1 MSDPTEAL
9 VARFRAGDTLA
20 GDELSGL
27 HRPALLRFARRYL
40 RHEADAEDAV
50 QEVFAR
56 VLSSGTEPDDF
67 RVWAYTIARNVCLN
81 RLRAYGAD
89 PVLRLATGVDLAAD
103 HTGELTRMARA
114 EDAEALESVLAK
126 LSDAQR
132 EVLVL
137 RYLEDLGREE
147 IAEVLGLTVAVV
159 KSRLF
164 EGVQR
169 LRGLYGADGG

>member
-1 MSDPTEAL
+1 MNDPTPTL
-9 VARFRAGDTLA
+9 VQRFRAGDPAA
-20 GDELSGL
+20 GDELAGL
-27 HRPALLRFARRYL
+27 HRPALLRFTRRYL
-40 RHEADAEDAV
+40 GHDADAEDAV

-56 VLSSGTEPDDF
+56 VLQTETVPRDF
-67 RVWAYTIARNVCLN
+67 RVWAFTIARNVCLN
-81 RLRAYGAD
+81 RLRARGA
-89 PVLRLATGVDLAAD
+89 PVLRLATGVDLAED
-103 HTGELTRMARA
+103 RSGELTRMARA
-114 EDAEALESVLAK
+114 EDAEALGSVLER

-169 LRGLYGADGG
+169 LRDLHGE